1 MKDENAPADSIS
13 IKFLSGP
20 LAGQSVR
27 VQKTTITL
35 GRSAEND
42 IAVRSDQKVS
52 RTHARLY
59 WNGSSW
65 RIEKLAQSNTL
76 TVNKQQVQEAA
87 ISNNTVIGLGGETTF
102 LFLIEPGVIEPAS
115 PRQPASFTV
124 PQPSSSPPPLQMASS
139 SPSQN
144 QSTPLPVAQ
153 PQQQSAKQSS
163 GPIARVG
170 ETQVA
175 FDLPSI
181 EVSSNIHGARQ
192 SYLLVKD
199 VINIGRE
206 ANNDIAI
213 KEGGIVSAQHLQI
226 IRQDGQ
232 FVLIHPHPN
241 RPRTLNGL
249 LYQGQAIRGNEPFRK
264 VLTNGDIF
272 RIGDENGTLVTLVYN
287 DGSGAQQEMLLPQP
301 VRLDKREITIGR
313 MPDNTVVLP
322 HPQVSAHHARM
333 IQEGGTYRLV
343 DLNSTNHT
351 YVNSEVATNRLL
363 KLGDE
368 MRIGPYRLV
377 YEANQLTQ
385 YDETNFIRLDAIDL
399 KKTGNN
405 SVPLLSGISL
415 SIPPRKFVAL
425 VGGSG
430 AGKSTLMDA
439 LNGLRPAH
447 EGKVLYNGQE
457 YYRNL
462 AAFSTQL
469 GYVPQDDI
477 VHRDLTVER
486 ALYYAARM
494 RLPGDFT
501 DAQIQQRIE
510 EVLEDV
516 EMTARRKLLVSKL
529 SGGQRKRVSI
539 ALELLANPSLFF
551 LDEPTS
557 GLDPG
562 LDRKMMFL
570 LRKLADKGHTIIL
583 VTHATNNINTC
594 DYVCF
599 LVKDG
604 RMAYF
609 GPPEEA
615 KRFFNKTDFA
625 EIYTSLEP
633 TDDNPHI
640 PAQAEARFKA
650 SEDYKKYVLE
660 PLHAAEINT
669 GNGRQPATAP
679 VKQIKPRR
687 RGNPLK
693 QFLLLSTRYLELLK
707 NDKATLAILLLQAPV
722 LGLLIMFMVRFELGF
737 GTNVFTPNNVVQCA
751 PQIVTASAIHL
762 PDNPTGVL
770 GINTQGKNGPVD
782 CNQIVTFLKNDPAG
796 QQFVT
801 TQRNGNVNKAL
812 QDFILPSSGA
822 GAQTVLF
829 VLSFATVLFGT
840 INGYR
845 EIVKEAPIYR
855 RERTVNLGILPYI
868 FSKLIVLGILSIVQ
882 SAILLLVTDLF
893 EPLHQGV
900 FLPIN
905 LEVFITFV
913 LSSLAGLLIGLAIS
927 AVATNNDSATS
938 FIPIILLPQVV
949 FAGVIIPLKDWPLQ
963 ALSMIFPSRWA
974 MIALSTSLGVHS
986 ETTSKDTLWGT
997 DPSYHGTLFSIYSQ
1011 SDATQRILLSW
1022 ACLGAIILLLLVVIG
1037 LALKA
1042 KDARK

>member
-1 MKDENAPADSIS
+1 MHDGNTPPGLIS
-13 IKFLSGP
+13 IRFLSGS
-20 LAGQSVR
+20 LAGQTFPIRKS
-27 VQKTTITL
+27 TITI
-35 GRSAEND
+35 GRGETND
-42 IAVRSDQKVS
+42 IIVRSDQKVS
-52 RTHARLY
+52 RIHARLQ

-65 RIEKLAQSNTL
+65 YIEKLAPQNTI
-76 TVNKQQVQEAA
+76 TVDQHQVERATL
-87 ISNNTVIGLGGETTF
+87 SNNATIGLGVDTSF
-102 LFLIEPGVIEPAS
+102 LFLIEPERSAVLPA
-115 PRQPASFTV
+115 
-124 PQPSSSPPPLQMASS
+124 PSSSASMA
-139 SPSQN
+139 PAER
-144 QSTPLPVAQ
+144 PD
-153 PQQQSAKQSS
+153 
-163 GPIARVG
+163 

-175 FDLPSI
+175 YDLPSL

-192 SYLLVKD
+192 SYQLTKEVL
-199 VINIGRE
+199 NIGRD
-206 ANNDIAI
+206 ASNDISI
-213 KEGGIVSAQHLQI
+213 TDGGIVSGQHLQI
-226 IRQDGQ
+226 IRQHGQ
-232 FVLIHPHPN
+232 FVLIHPHPD

-249 LYQGQAIRGNEPFRK
+249 LYQGRAIRGDEPFRK
-264 VLTNGDIF
+264 TLTNGDIF
-272 RIGDENGTLVTLVYN
+272 RIGDENGTLVTLTYN
-287 DGSGAQQEMLLPQP
+287 DGTGTQQEELLPHP
-301 VRLDKREITIGR
+301 IRLGNREITIGR
-313 MPDNTVVLP
+313 MSDNTVVLA
-322 HPQVSAHHARM
+322 HPQVSAHHAHM
-333 IQEGGTYRLV
+333 VQEGGTYRII

-351 YVNSEVATNRLL
+351 YVNAELATNHLL

-368 MRIGPYRLV
+368 IRIGPYRLV

-385 YDETNFIRLDAIDL
+385 YDETNFIRIDAIGL
-399 KKTGNN
+399 NKTGNKG
-405 SVPLLSGISL
+405 VPLLSDISI

-439 LNGLRPAH
+439 LNGLRPARQ
-447 EGKVLYNGQE
+447 GRVLYNGYD

-462 AAFSTQL
+462 AAFSSQL

-486 ALYYAARM
+486 ALYYAAKM

-501 DAQIQQRIE
+501 HAQIKQRID

-516 EMTARRKLLVSKL
+516 EMTGRRKLLVSKL

-570 LRKLADKGHTIIL
+570 LRKLADKGHTVIL

-615 KRFFNKTDFA
+615 KRFFDKTDFA

-633 TDDNPHI
+633 TEEHPTI
-640 PAQAEARFKA
+640 PAEAEARFKSSA
-650 SEDYKKYVLE
+650 DYHKYVLE
-660 PLHAAEINT
+660 PLRASTSAAAS
-669 GNGRQPATAP
+669 NGARIATNGKGRSVAP
-679 VKQIKPRR
+679 TASAELAERVSMPSARKIKPRK

-693 QFLLLSTRYLELLK
+693 QFMLLSLRYLELLK
-707 NDKATLAILLLQAPV
+707 NDKPTLTILLLQAP
-722 LGLLIMFMVRFELGF
+722 LIGLLIMFMVRFELGF
-737 GTNVFTPNNVVQCA
+737 GANIFAPNNVVQCA
-751 PQIVTASAIHL
+751 PQIFTSSAIQ
-762 PDNPTGVL
+762 PGNPTGEL
-770 GINTQGKNGPVD
+770 GINTQGKSGPVD

-796 QQFVT
+796 QNFVT
-801 TQRNGNVNKAL
+801 TQRNSDVNKAL
-812 QDFILPSSGA
+812 QDFILPGSGS

-829 VLSFATVLFGT
+829 ILSFATVLFGT

-855 RERTVNLGILPYI
+855 RERTVNLGILPYM
-868 FSKLIVLGILSIVQ
+868 FSKLVVLGILSIVQ
-882 SAILLLVTDLF
+882 SAILLLITALI

-900 FLPIN
+900 FLPVN

-913 LSSLAGLLIGLAIS
+913 LSSLAGLLVGLAIS
-927 AVATNNDSATS
+927 AVSSNNDSATS

-963 ALSMIFPSRWA
+963 ALAMIFPTRWA
-974 MIALSTSLGVHS
+974 MIALSSSIGVHS
-986 ETTSKDTLWGT
+986 QTTGKDSLIGS
-997 DPSYHGTLFSIYSQ
+997 DPSYHGTLFSIFSQ
-1011 SDATQRILLSW
+1011 PDATQRIVLAW
-1022 ACLGAIILLLLVVIG
+1022 ACLGGIVLLLLITIG
-1037 LALKA
+1037 IALKA
-1042 KDARK
+1042 KDVRK